1 MQLLVA
7 LYGYKGTNGAILIT
21 TKRGKY
27 NSQEV
32 KFTYDHVWNFMA
44 NKPKFVDA
52 STYAQAVNEAR
63 SNDGLALNILM
74 QKLLHSKMALIQQ
87 CIQM

>member
-1 MQLLVA
+1 M
-7 LYGYKGTNGAILIT
+7 YGYKSTNGAILIT

-63 SNDGLALNILM
+63 SNDGLAAKYSDAEIAAFQNGTYPTM
-74 QKLLHSKMALIQQ
+74 